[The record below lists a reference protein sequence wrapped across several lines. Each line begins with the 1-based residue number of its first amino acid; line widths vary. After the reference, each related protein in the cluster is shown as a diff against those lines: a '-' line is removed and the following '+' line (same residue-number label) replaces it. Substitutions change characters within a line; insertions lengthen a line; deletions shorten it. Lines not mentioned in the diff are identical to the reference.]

1 MNFSKIGAKSITR
14 VIPQILSYHCTL
26 FTVDGGWGSWT
37 GISQCSA
44 SCGGGKKVRTRRCD
58 NPVPRSGG
66 LECQGRNSDALDCN
80 AVPCKGKSK
89 IYVDFTLFLICIIIF
104 LDHSNMFF
112 FHLQMPCQGSH
123 FIRKK
128 RLVATV
134 FLRRTFGL
142 VIEDLRK
149 NALRCAA
156 IVWSVQHS
164 FTRKMGGAVF
174 PTSVH

>member
-89 IYVDFTLFLICIIIF
+89 IYVDFTLFLSNISMYHNF
-104 LDHSNMFF
+104 L
-112 FHLQMPCQGSH
+112 GS
-123 FIRKK
+123 
-128 RLVATV
+128 
-134 FLRRTFGL
+134 
-142 VIEDLRK
+142 
-149 NALRCAA
+149 
-156 IVWSVQHS
+156 
-164 FTRKMGGAVF
+164 
-174 PTSVH
+174 